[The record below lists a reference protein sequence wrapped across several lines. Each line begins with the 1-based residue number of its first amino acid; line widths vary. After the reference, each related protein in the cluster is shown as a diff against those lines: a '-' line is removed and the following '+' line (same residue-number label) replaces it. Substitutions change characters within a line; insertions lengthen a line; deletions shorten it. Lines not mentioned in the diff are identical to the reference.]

1 MRTCDDVV
9 VTYSTLN
16 SYSDWRSGPNPD
28 LFWRGNIASDQA
40 RLSLD
45 CVSSNACKQS
55 FVDSSQTA
63 VISDNSPM
71 PTITP
76 LPRSV
81 RAQMLE
87 RRRLRAW
94 ELHNSG
100 WRSVD
105 IAAALDVSAAAVSQ
119 WIKSAKLKGAEGL
132 QARPKTGAP
141 RSLTDR
147 HLLMLRALM
156 SSSPRDHRIDSDV
169 WTRQL
174 LAEMIE
180 RLFGPR
186 FSLQHVGRLMR
197 RIESETHP
205 VPKVVHLELRDL
217 LKGADI
223 SRIRSQIRLRHGR
236 H

>member
-1 MRTCDDVV
+1 
-9 VTYSTLN
+9 
-16 SYSDWRSGPNPD
+16 
-28 LFWRGNIASDQA
+28 
-40 RLSLD
+40 
-45 CVSSNACKQS
+45 
-55 FVDSSQTA
+55 
-63 VISDNSPM
+63 M
-71 PTITP
+71 PAATP
-76 LPRSV
+76 HNRSV
-81 RAQMLE
+81 RAQMFE

-132 QARPKTGAP
+132 LSRPKTGAP
-141 RSLTDR
+141 RSLSDR
-147 HLLMLRALM
+147 HLLMLRALV
-156 SSSPRDHRIDSDV
+156 SSSPRDHRIDSDA

-174 LAEMIE
+174 VASMIE

-197 RIESETHP
+197 RIESEARP
-205 VPKVVHLELRDL
+205 VPKVVHLELQDL
-217 LKGADI
+217 MNGTDL
-223 SRIRSQIRLRHGR
+223 SRLRTQIRRRHGR